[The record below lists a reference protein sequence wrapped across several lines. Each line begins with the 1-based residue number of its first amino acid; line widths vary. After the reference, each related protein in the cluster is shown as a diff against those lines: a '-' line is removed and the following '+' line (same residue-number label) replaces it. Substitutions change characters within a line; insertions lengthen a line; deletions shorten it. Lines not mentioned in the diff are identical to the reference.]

1 MDNLEGSG
9 GGSGHW
15 DALDCVAKTAA
26 RGQRLQNGLILRGG
40 DKWTDGDAA
49 FRQNFQTTRYLPD
62 LRTVLP

>member
-40 DKWTDGDAA
+40 DKWTDGDEA

-62 LRTVLP
+62 LRTVLL